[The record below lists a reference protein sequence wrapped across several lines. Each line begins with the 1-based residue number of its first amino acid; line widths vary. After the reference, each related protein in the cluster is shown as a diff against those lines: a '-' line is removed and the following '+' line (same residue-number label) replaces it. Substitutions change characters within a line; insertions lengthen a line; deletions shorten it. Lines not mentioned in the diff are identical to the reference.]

1 MKTKWMLVFLCALVA
16 GNLFAISYMAR
27 SYEFMMPSGDHI
39 SVNLDPENTL
49 HVYYKGEYVQ
59 YLGSRTNFCMPQ

>member
-1 MKTKWMLVFLCALVA
+1 MKTKWLLVFLCALA
-16 GNLFAISYMAR
+16 IGNLFAMNVITR
-27 SYEFMMPSGDHI
+27 SYEFMMPNSHLI

-59 YLGSRTNFCMPQ
+59 YLGSRTNFCAYQ